1 MYRNLTVK
9 DFSRQDEADD
19 ANFYAMP
26 RMVVHLDDKAV
37 SLVKD
42 ITRRYMPPMQV
53 RVLDLMSSFRSHL
66 PEDRPYREVIGLGMN
81 QSEMQANPQLTRFL
95 VHDLNRSPQLP
106 FPTGYFDVVLNTVSI
121 QYLTQPAA
129 VYREVARVLRPAGV
143 SIVVFSDRMFPT
155 KAVRVWREGDD
166 DDHVALVQE
175 YYRLAGGFRNVQ
187 TERYA
192 GGSSSWFRSGQDP
205 LFAVIGMRDATTE
218 DRNPIT
224 GPRNPITGPRG
235 PITGPRD
242 RAMGP
247 RGPITGPRDRAT
259 GPRNP
264 ITGPRNPD
272 TDERW

>member
-1 MYRNLTVK
+1 MIAISPLQFNCFLGLFPEAERLKRKMYSIFAGRLAYNESWHRIKVDQVRRSARQRREACMYRNLTVK

-106 FPTGYFDVVLNTVSI
+106 FPTGNFDLGFNTV
-121 QYLTQPAA
+121 
-129 VYREVARVLRPAGV
+129 
-143 SIVVFSDRMFPT
+143 
-155 KAVRVWREGDD
+155 
-166 DDHVALVQE
+166 
-175 YYRLAGGFRNVQ
+175 
-187 TERYA
+187 
-192 GGSSSWFRSGQDP
+192 
-205 LFAVIGMRDATTE
+205 
-218 DRNPIT
+218 PI
-224 GPRNPITGPRG
+224 
-235 PITGPRD
+235 
-242 RAMGP
+242 
-247 RGPITGPRDRAT
+247 
-259 GPRNP
+259 
-264 ITGPRNPD
+264 
-272 TDERW
+272 